1 MDDHNN
7 HTSDTTS
14 QSPTQQPDQAQESP
28 SFAESQEQTPGS
40 PSPAQQTN
48 QAQESQVP
56 MKQPEQNQE
65 SQASMQQPDQ
75 GQQKKETNNL
85 ALASMI
91 VGIFALLT
99 CCIPFI
105 QFPLAMT
112 TIVLV
117 ILSKRK
123 RPFHGFAI
131 AGLVLGILA
140 AVISIGM
147 TIYLGFL
154 ISLMKDPD
162 FMSIYNSMLEL
173 YQ

>member
-56 MKQPEQNQE
+56 MK
-65 SQASMQQPDQ
+65 QPDQ